1 MATRPS
7 AKQAAVGAAGTLGL
21 LAFLRR
27 RRRRLH
33 NMAEELHDTVLPA
46 GYNEPVTELEESR
59 GVGHAPGHQHLP
71 PPPEVRSTGAD
82 APRRD
87 RRYVPPIRG

>member
-7 AKQAAVGAAGTLGL
+7 PKHAAIGAAGTFGL

-33 NMAEELHDTVLPA
+33 NAAEEIHDTVLPP
-46 GYNEPVTELEESR
+46 GYNEPVTDLTDPH

-71 PPPEVRSTGAD
+71 PPPEVHSTGAE
-82 APRRD
+82 AARRPRVFRP
-87 RRYVPPIRG
+87 YRG